1 MESCIKLTQSELQGT
16 EAESGAIDFVDG
28 NSAQILSKLL
38 FDICLVEVMVV
49 EFVIETD
56 WFLVILSEHAIDR

>member
-56 WFLVILSEHAIDR
+56 